1 MSSKKV
7 LIAAPVH
14 PVLTNGLR
22 GMGYEC
28 VLQEQIQQEQAAAL
42 MADCE
47 GVITSTRLYL
57 GKELLDAA
65 PLLRWIGRMGSGMEV
80 IDTAYAAQKGVYCTS
95 SPEGNCNAV
104 AEHAVGML
112 LAVLRRIPW
121 SHAEMKEG
129 IWKREENR
137 GHELEGKTIGIVGYG
152 HTGAAL
158 ARRLAGFDVRVLA
171 YDKYHLPTNVPTHVT
186 ICSTLQPIYEEA
198 HVVSFHVPLQHDT
211 VHYFNNEFL
220 GQMQQPF
227 LLLNTSRG
235 PVVSTHAL
243 YEGLLNKKII
253 GAALDVFEKEPVTK
267 MDKEMWEKYKYI
279 SLMDNVVTTP
289 HIAGYTHEALYKM
302 SETLLQ
308 KLGKWH
314 AETNCQ

>member
-14 PVLTNGLR
+14 PVLIDGLR
-22 GMGYEC
+22 NMGYHC
-28 VLQEQIQQEQAAAL
+28 VMQEAIQQQQAADLIAE
-42 MADCE
+42 CE

-65 PLLRWIGRMGSGMEV
+65 PMLRWIGRMGSGMEV
-80 IDTAYAAQKGVYCTS
+80 IDTGYAAQKGIYCAS

-121 SHAEMKEG
+121 SHAEMQEG

-137 GHELEGKTIGIVGYG
+137 GHELEGKTIGIIGYG
-152 HTGAAL
+152 HTGAAF

-171 YDKYHLPTNVPTHVT
+171 YDKYQQPSHVPTHVT
-186 ICSTLQPIYEEA
+186 MCSTLQPIYNEA
-198 HVVSFHVPLQHDT
+198 DVVSFHVPLQEDT
-211 VHYFNNEFL
+211 VHYFDNNFL
-220 GQMQQPF
+220 KQMQQPF

-235 PVVSTHAL
+235 PVVATNAV
-243 YEGLLNKKII
+243 YEGLESKKII
-253 GAALDVFEKEPVTK
+253 GAALDVFEEEPVSR
-267 MDKEMWEKYKYI
+267 MNGEIEKKFKSI
-279 SLMDNVVTTP
+279 LLMDNVVTTP

-302 SETLLQ
+302 SATLLR
-308 KLGKWH
+308 KLEKWQV
-314 AETNCQ
+314 ATNCQ